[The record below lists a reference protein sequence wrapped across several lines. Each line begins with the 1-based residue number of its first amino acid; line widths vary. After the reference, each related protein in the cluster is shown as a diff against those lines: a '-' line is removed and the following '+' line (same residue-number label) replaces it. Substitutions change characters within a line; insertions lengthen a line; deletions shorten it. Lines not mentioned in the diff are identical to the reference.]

1 MTAPALAQDIPSC
14 RIGYTCASRG
24 WRPEFVHQHL
34 AACPMSDSSAVH
46 RLARI
51 DKLSTAELRTLAS
64 LLAGTAPV
72 VTDVALA
79 DADALRTCRECRE
92 DKPRHTAQC
101 TLRPGAEP
109 VAVPVPVVTP

>member
-1 MTAPALAQDIPSC
+1 VTATDLTDVPSC

-34 AACPMSDSSAVH
+34 ASCPMSDSSAVH

-51 DKLSTAELRTLAS
+51 DALTFAELRTLVM
-64 LLAGTAPV
+64 LLAATAPV

-79 DADALRTCRECRE
+79 DADTVRELLPEHMPEGAL
-92 DKPRHTAQC
+92 
-101 TLRPGAEP
+101 
-109 VAVPVPVVTP
+109 